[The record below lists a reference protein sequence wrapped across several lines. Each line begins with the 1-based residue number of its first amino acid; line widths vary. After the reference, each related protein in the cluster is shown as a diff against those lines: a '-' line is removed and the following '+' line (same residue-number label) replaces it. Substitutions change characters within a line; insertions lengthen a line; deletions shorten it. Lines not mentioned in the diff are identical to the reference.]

1 MNRFVQTPI
10 GARIL
15 AGILACGLLAGPA
28 FTPAQAAGFLIRE
41 NSAEAVAMTSAGAGS
56 RATGPNT
63 VFSNPAGMS
72 HLGADGF
79 EGGLVGILPSTTFSG
94 GATLGGKPIAGNN
107 GGDSGRAA
115 VAPNFFG
122 VMHPLPDISVGIA
135 ITAPFGNSN
144 EYDSQWSGRYLGTK
158 TAALSA
164 DINPAIAW
172 KVDDTWSVGA
182 GLSVQYMRLAVS
194 SAIPQAVIFNAPV
207 ADGFLRFKASDWAVG
222 FNLGVMADFGDTRV
236 GLTYRSGVD
245 HDIEGR
251 LDFIGVSPLLGM
263 VSGPAHAKANLP
275 STTTLSVTTQ
285 LDPDLSLSADIQYT
299 HWSVFKDVTIMS
311 ANPPLANI
319 ENYRDAWMLAVGGR
333 YKLDD
338 SWSLMAGVSL
348 DQSPVTSRYRAVT
361 LPDGDRFLIGVGAE
375 LRLNDAMTVQGAYAH
390 AQPMAHPTMNVSVNN
405 TDPITHAVV
414 LNGKFDVNVELVALS
429 FRYAM

>member
-1 MNRFVQTPI
+1 MTRFSLTPI
-10 GARIL
+10 GGRVL
-15 AGILACGLLAGPA
+15 AGILACGLLA
-28 FTPAQAAGFLIRE
+28 TPSWAAGFLIRE

-56 RATGPNT
+56 RATGPDT

-72 HLGADGF
+72 HLSADGF

-94 GATLGGKPIAGNN
+94 GATLGGAPIPGNN

-115 VAPNFFG
+115 LVPNFFG
-122 VMHPLPDISVGIA
+122 VLHPLPDISVGIA
-135 ITAPFGNSN
+135 ITAPFGNSD
-144 EYDSQWSGRYLGTK
+144 EYDSQWAGRYLGTK

-172 KVDDTWSVGA
+172 KIDDTWSVGGGFSA
-182 GLSVQYMRLAVS
+182 QYMRLDFTA
-194 SAIPQAVIFNAPV
+194 AIPQGVIFNSPAVP
-207 ADGFLRFKASDWAVG
+207 DGFLRFKAHDWAFG

-236 GLTYRSGVD
+236 GLTFRSGID
-245 HDIEGR
+245 HRIDGA
-251 LDFIGVSPLLGM
+251 LNFTGVSPLLGM
-263 VSGPAHAKANLP
+263 VSGPANAKANLP

-285 LDPDLSLSADIQYT
+285 LDPDLSVSADLQYT

-333 YKLDD
+333 YRLDD
-338 SWSLMAGVSL
+338 RWSLMAGISL

-361 LPDGDRFLIGVGAE
+361 LPDSDRFLLGVGAE
-375 LRLNDAMTVQGAYAH
+375 LRLNDAMTVQGSFAH
-390 AQPMAHPTMNVSVNN
+390 AQPLVHPNMNVSVNN

-414 LNGKFDVNVELVALS
+414 LHGQYDVNVEIVALS